1 MPRYQ
6 SGLLSTFVIPL
17 CIVFLASC
25 SGGSSGG
32 AAAGVSDS
40 APSTPVGVVVSANDT
55 ANTLQWN
62 SVTGATSYNIYW
74 STSSGAGV
82 SGTKIANTSTSYT
95 HSSLTNGTTIYY
107 VITAVNSIGES
118 APSVETSGMPA
129 ITPPGAP
136 SLASVIPGNQKTLLS
151 WNPVAGATSY
161 NLYWSNSSGTAAAG
175 TKIANVTSPYQHSGL
190 TNDSTYYYVLRAV
203 SAAGE
208 SSPSSVISATPFV
221 PPYATA
227 QYPVDLGSAP
237 LAGYAETIP
246 NDTTDFH
253 YTLSVTPGSTY
264 MFTLNNVV
272 DGASLEVFSDN
283 SWYQFG
289 SGLACS
295 DYRYSYIK
303 QRPQCIA
310 VAPASGLFYIRIGS
324 TITYPENVSYVE
336 NVSLKVDEVVNQG
349 SIATPVNLG
358 TAPTSPVL
366 GTVLETGESIYKV
379 AVTPGNYYRVKLAD
393 WKDSGA
399 SSSTL
404 FLGVF
409 DGAYSGPSLSTAPN
423 TNKLCTD
430 YGGNSGVDH
439 QHRLRT
445 IHCLAK
451 PTTSYLTIVTDE
463 MSYGQGAT
471 YNISVEAA
479 VKEGTSSTPVN
490 VAGDALVYHGEATAE
505 PGSYSDG
512 YSYYQL
518 SVTPSTNYLVDLR
531 GMHEQLELIIVED
544 STFTY
549 GSCNS
554 REFDLVDESCVVNSG
569 VAGKIYALVIIPR
582 DVTDTFILSAMPAP
596 AGAVSPARYPNEGIA
611 GTPVGIGPGLPVTS
625 RLSTVGVG
633 SSYYSISATPAA
645 STMRVS
651 ATGMNVDVDIH
662 AYSDAAYLN
671 RLCAS
676 RNSDAQ
682 DDSCTFTVPDGIGTI
697 YIRVDGQFTTNNGSW
712 SSKTEQD
719 VGAMFR
725 LTVEAI

>member
-1 MPRYQ
+1 MLRFQ
-6 SGLLSTFVIPL
+6 GGLLSTLVIPL

-25 SGGSSGG
+25 SSGG
-32 AAAGVSDS
+32 GGGGDS

-62 SVTGATSYNIYW
+62 SVSGATGYNVYW
-74 STSSGAGV
+74 SSSSGAGV
-82 SGTKIANTSTSYT
+82 SGKKISTTSTAYAHT
-95 HSSLTNGTTIYY
+95 ALTNGTTIFY

-118 APSVETSGMPA
+118 APSVETSGTPA
-129 ITPPGAP
+129 IPPPGAP
-136 SLASVIPGNQKTLLS
+136 SLTTVIPGNQQTLLS

-161 NLYWSNSSGTAAAG
+161 NLYWSNSSVSAATG
-175 TKIANVTSPYQHSGL
+175 TKIVNVTSPYQHSGL
-190 TNDSTYYYVLRAV
+190 TNGSTYYYVLRTV

-227 QYPVDLGSAP
+227 QYPFDLGSAP

-253 YTLSVTPGSTY
+253 YTISVTPGSAY

-272 DGASLEVFSDN
+272 DGGSLEVFTNN
-283 SWYQFG
+283 SWDQFG
-289 SGLACS
+289 VGLACS

-324 TITYPENVSYVE
+324 TVTYPENVSYVE
-336 NVSLKVDEVVNQG
+336 NVSLKIDEVVNQG
-349 SIATPVNLG
+349 SIATPLNLG
-358 TAPTSPVL
+358 AAPTSPVL
-366 GTVLETGESIYKV
+366 ATVLGTGESIYKV

-409 DGAYSGPSLSTAPN
+409 DGAYSGPDLGTAPN
-423 TNKLCTD
+423 RLCSD
-430 YGGNSGVDH
+430 YGGNSDVDH

-451 PTTSYLTIVTDE
+451 PTASYLTIVTDE
-463 MSYGQGAT
+463 TSFGQGAT

-505 PGSYSDG
+505 PGSFSNG

-531 GMHEQLELIIVED
+531 GMHEQLELIIEQD

-549 GSCNS
+549 ASCNS
-554 REFDLVDESCVVNSG
+554 REFNLIDESCLVNSG
-569 VAGKIYALVIIPR
+569 VAGKIYALVETPR

-596 AGAVSPARYPNEGIA
+596 AGAVAPARYPNEGLA
-611 GTPVGIGPGLPVTS
+611 GTPLSIGPGLPVTN

-633 SSYYSISATPAA
+633 SSYYSIPATPA

-651 ATGMNVDVDIH
+651 ATEMNVDVDIH
-662 AYSDAAYLN
+662 VYSDSGYLN

-682 DDSCTFTVPDGIGTI
+682 DDSCTFTVPAGIGTI

-712 SSKTEQD
+712 SSKTELD